1 MLLVSIN
8 FVVETFSK
16 THKHTTAMRQF
27 IKCAMT
33 LMLFLTLYNAEAKAQ
48 FYSVNFVNPNVD
60 TLSVSV
66 DPYANGYSLFPGA
79 KLVTKSP
86 TKNYSKEKETKRVE
100 KTFPLSKPKT
110 RKMPESSLF
119 NATDS
124 LVLELIRK
132 RLTVCM
138 PLDLVHLTSHYGY
151 RKDPFEKC
159 TKFHDGID
167 LRAGH
172 EVVYSMLPGKV
183 ALVKYG
189 NTGYGNHL
197 VIDHG
202 KFRCLYAHL
211 SEIYAKEGMI
221 VDAGSIVAKT
231 GESGRATACHLH
243 LKLSKLSGDGT
254 WISVNPMPFITS
266 LNDYINEYNERLDL
280 ILGKN
285 RSKEYEYLPELN
297 VANLYAEL
305 KRQGVK
311 HPKIVLAQA
320 ILESAWFKS
329 DLTKSHNNIFGIRT
343 RRGPYQRFE
352 HWTESV
358 TAYRDLVQY
367 KFRDGKESYSRFLAR
382 IGYASD
388 PAYINKVME
397 IANKL

>member
-1 MLLVSIN
+1 
-8 FVVETFSK
+8 
-16 THKHTTAMRQF
+16 
-27 IKCAMT
+27 
-33 LMLFLTLYNAEAKAQ
+33 
-48 FYSVNFVNPNVD
+48 
-60 TLSVSV
+60 
-66 DPYANGYSLFPGA
+66 
-79 KLVTKSP
+79 
-86 TKNYSKEKETKRVE
+86 
-100 KTFPLSKPKT
+100 
-110 RKMPESSLF
+110 
-119 NATDS
+119 
-124 LVLELIRK
+124 
-132 RLTVCM
+132 M

-183 ALVKYG
+183 ELVKYG
-189 NTGYGNHL
+189 NTGYGNHI

-202 KFRCLYAHL
+202 KFQCLYAHL
-211 SEIYAKEGMI
+211 SEIYAKEGMK

-254 WISVNPMPFITS
+254 WVSVNPMPFITS
-266 LNDYINEYNERLDL
+266 LNDYINEYNEKLSA
-280 ILGKN
+280 ILGNDRIKVN
-285 RSKEYEYLPELN
+285 GTLPELN

-305 KRQGVK
+305 KRQGVR

-358 TAYRDLVQY
+358 TAYRNLVQY
-367 KFRDGKESYSRFLAR
+367 RFRDGKESYPKFLAR

-397 IANKL
+397 IASKL